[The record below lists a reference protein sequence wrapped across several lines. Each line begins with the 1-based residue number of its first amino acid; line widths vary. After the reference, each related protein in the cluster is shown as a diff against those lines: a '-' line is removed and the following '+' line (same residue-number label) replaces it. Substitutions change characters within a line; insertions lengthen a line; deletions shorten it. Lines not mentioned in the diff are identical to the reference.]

1 MDTEKLVMHIIPASG
16 SYDPNSG
23 YSFDVQIFCLNEDDK
38 IDYMRI
44 ALCKPEIYGLKQAFN
59 NEMQRILK
67 KALNTDELYHDIAGT
82 RFLINQNNL
91 FGIMVFSKENEK
103 FEETMFDLE
112 KSMEIK
118 EQLWEHLFTKRLVKP
133 STFNDSPFS
142 LYEEYGGLDNDSYR
156 SGCNIH

>member
-23 YSFDVQIFCLNEDDK
+23 YSFDVQIFCLTEDDK
-38 IDYMRI
+38 LDYMRI
-44 ALCKPEIYGLKQAFN
+44 ALCKPEIYGIKRAFN
-59 NEMQRILK
+59 DEMQQILK
-67 KALNTDELYHDIAGT
+67 KALDTDKLYHNIAGT

-112 KSMEIK
+112 KSLEIK
-118 EQLWEHLFTKRLVKP
+118 EQLWEYLFTKRLVKP
-133 STFNDSPFS
+133 STFDDSPYA
-142 LYEEYGGLDNDSYR
+142 LYEKYG
-156 SGCNIH
+156 I